1 MKYTFE
7 KLNKDNFRKYFDYL
21 LLASRLEP
29 ELMCSSDINKEELY
43 ERLDDELVKRS
54 PSILALYE
62 ENVVGRIE
70 YHFYSCFQDKYRI
83 CYVDW
88 LYVLPENRHKGI
100 AKQLFSEMTKDCD
113 KHNIDEIRLIR
124 ATNKNANDFYDS
136 FKSAKLCELPFF
148 TKHLN
153 NSSECF

>member
-1 MKYTFE
+1 MEYTFE
-7 KLNKDNFRKYFDYL
+7 KLNKDNFSMYFDYL
-21 LLASRLEP
+21 LLASTLEP

-43 ERLDDELVKRS
+43 ERLDDELAKRS
-54 PSILALYE
+54 ISILAMDE
-62 ENVVGRIE
+62 EKVVGRIE
-70 YHFYSCFQDKYRI
+70 YHFYSCFQDGYRI

-88 LYVLPENRHKGI
+88 LYVLPKNRNKGI

-148 TKHLN
+148 IQQLH
-153 NSSECF
+153 